1 MWTDEKLIFFIFNND
16 MTRKYA
22 LIETI
27 LYYIFTKCHVFEITS
42 SWVKKNKAIT
52 RNSDIQQGI
61 SRETKATHQ
70 SFFQKSYSTNLWKLL
85 ENQ

>member
-22 LIETI
+22 II
-27 LYYIFTKCHVFEITS
+27 LVSILHFHKVPRVWDHIILSE
-42 SWVKKNKAIT
+42 KKNKAIT

-61 SRETKATHQ
+61 SPETKATHQ